1 MLFSGGDKLLPVIG
15 MSILYG
21 LAVLLG
27 LVLLIV
33 PRIIISLI
41 LWPYYY
47 YIVDNQCPA
56 LESFRRAIEVGKINK
71 SNSFALSLL
80 SLGII
85 LLGLLALVIGVVV
98 ALPLIQMMLATAYLM
113 MKGELKPVAA

>member
-1 MLFSGGDKLLPVIG
+1 MPCAPNHHSG
-15 MSILYG
+15 
-21 LAVLLG
+21 
-27 LVLLIV
+27 
-33 PRIIISLI
+33 
-41 LWPYYY
+41 
-47 YIVDNQCPA
+47 PA